1 MCCDYEEW
9 QDGTFNCYLYSGG
22 SVLPVNENDF
32 PEDKFANWVFPHLN
46 PSKSK
51 TGTINNTEDSAAPRV
66 AAVIA
71 MLGAVVA
78 STL

>member
-22 SVLPVNENDF
+22 AVLAVNENDF

-46 PSKSK
+46 PSKTVK
-51 TGTINNTEDSAAPRV
+51 GTVTTEESAAPRV
-66 AAVIA
+66 AAI
-71 MLGAVVA
+71 VA
-78 STL
+78 LISAALVTSV